1 MRSAI
6 IAAACAALC
15 VFAFSSVAAANE
27 PQADAAPAAPA
38 ATTAAAAAPSAAP
51 SRDPL
56 GELLESL
63 PDAYSE
69 WPYDERE
76 SGARPRVAGKPPSMR
91 VVVPPAPPPGDLWV
105 RIRRGFRIPDLETK
119 LAENRTLWYAN
130 QPDYF
135 DRMAQRS
142 SRYLYHI
149 VEEIERR
156 DMPTELALLPFVE
169 SAFVPEAISSAKAAG
184 LWQFIPSTGKTYEL
198 EQNMWLDERR
208 DVVEST
214 RAALDY
220 LQKLYDQFGDWHLA
234 LAAYNW
240 GEGAVSRAIAK
251 NQRARKPAGY
261 TDLRMPNETQYYV
274 PKLQAIKN
282 IVSDPGRYGVVLP
295 KIDDTPYFVAVH
307 KTRDI
312 DVHTAARLAEL
323 DVDEFLAL
331 NPSFNRPVIVGA
343 GGAKLLLPAK
353 SVDRFHANLAAW
365 DATGQPLASWTVY
378 KMTPADTLAAVARR
392 VGISEEKLREA
403 NRIPPRYVISAGSTI
418 LIPRDET
425 MESDIPADSLD
436 ARFALVPEQSNLR
449 KVTYRVRRGDTLF
462 SVARRYRVDE
472 KDVIVWNHLTAPT
485 LFAGQ
490 RLELTVPAA
499 KAPVTAKG
507 GSKAKPS
514 ARASAAH
521 SGKAPAAKAVTKSPA
536 RAPGKVIATTR

>member
-6 IAAACAALC
+6 LASACAAFC
-15 VFAFSSVAAANE
+15 VFAFGGALAASE
-27 PQADAAPAAPA
+27 RPTDTAPA

-56 GELLESL
+56 GELLDTL

-69 WPYDERE
+69 WPYDDME
-76 SGARPRVAGKPPSMR
+76 SGARPRIIGRPASQR
-91 VVVPPAPPPGDLWV
+91 VVVPPTPPPGDLWV

-119 LAENRTLWYAN
+119 LAENRTLWYAS
-130 QPDYF
+130 QPDYL

-169 SAFVPEAISSAKAAG
+169 SAYVPEAISSAKAAG

-251 NQRARKPAGY
+251 NLQARKPAGY
-261 TDLRMPNETQYYV
+261 TNLRMPSETQYYV

-282 IVSDPGRYGVVLP
+282 IVSDPAKYGVVLP

-307 KTRDI
+307 GTRDI
-312 DVHTAARLAEL
+312 DVHTAARLAEME
-323 DVDEFLAL
+323 VDEFRAL

-343 GGAKLLLPAK
+343 GGAKLLLPAQN
-353 SVDRFHANLAAW
+353 VDRFHANLAAW

-378 KMTPADTLAAVARR
+378 QMKPADTLAAVARR
-392 VGISEEKLREA
+392 AGISEEKLREA
-403 NRIPPRYVISAGSTI
+403 NRIPPRYLISAGSTI

-425 MESDIPADSLD
+425 METDIPADSLD
-436 ARFALVPEQSNLR
+436 ARFALVPEHSNLR
-449 KVTYRVRRGDTLF
+449 KVTYRVRRGDTLH
-462 SVARRYRVDE
+462 SVARRYRVNE
-472 KDVIVWNHLTAPT
+472 KDIIVWNQLTAPT

-490 RLELTVPAA
+490 RLEMTVPAA
-499 KAPVTAKG
+499 KAPATAKG

-514 ARASAAH
+514 SRATAGKSSQAPVKAA
-521 SGKAPAAKAVTKSPA
+521 TTSPA
-536 RAPGKVIATTR
+536 RATGKVATTR